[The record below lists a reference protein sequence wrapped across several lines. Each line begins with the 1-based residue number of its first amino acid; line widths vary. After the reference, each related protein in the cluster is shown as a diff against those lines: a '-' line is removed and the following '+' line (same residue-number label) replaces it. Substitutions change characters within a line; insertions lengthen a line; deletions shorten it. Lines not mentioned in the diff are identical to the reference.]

1 MTDAVRPSGRSPAS
15 SRANRS
21 LVVRIA
27 VSACVSAIVAVS
39 AALVAIQMT
48 RPTDRELRRAAAE
61 ELGLPARLLDM
72 PGAESLVDEVT
83 GRVARRVIAESRPSL
98 ATGLIAGTLAGVVS
112 AVACAAALT
121 SIAPR
126 SQAGDMGKGPS

>member
-1 MTDAVRPSGRSPAS
+1 
-15 SRANRS
+15 
-21 LVVRIA
+21 VVRIA

-39 AALVAIQMT
+39 VALVAIQMT

-72 PGAESLVDEVT
+72 PGAESLADVVP

-98 ATGLIAGTLAGVVS
+98 ASGLIAGTLAGVAS

-121 SIAPR
+121 SITPR
-126 SQAGDMGKGPS
+126 SRTGDLGKGS

>member
-1 MTDAVRPSGRSPAS
+1 M
-15 SRANRS
+15 
-21 LVVRIA
+21 VRIA

>member
-1 MTDAVRPSGRSPAS
+1 
-15 SRANRS
+15 
-21 LVVRIA
+21 VVRIA

-39 AALVAIQMT
+39 VALVAIQMT

-72 PGAESLVDEVT
+72 PGAESLADVVT

-98 ATGLIAGTLAGVVS
+98 ARGLIAGTRAGVAS

-121 SIAPR
+121 SITPR
-126 SQAGDMGKGPS
+126 SRTGDLGKGS